1 MMMKRKIIGLFIP
14 ALALASLFAIKP
26 NNNMTPVQAIDGPSI
41 VSGGDS
47 FVLLDKQYSATES
60 FVYTA
65 DLHFRSGQAGG
76 LTFGSQE
83 NDHYF
88 VINMD
93 RYENHVKL
101 MHFATNGSG
110 GYNVD
115 ELKVDYFIGNSK
127 MTIPESD
134 MVGPSVRNIENVNLK
149 VILSIEDEHAYVE
162 LFVEGI
168 KRFGIDT
175 VIDLNDLGKPYSYE
189 GGYLGM
195 NCFNGDIYFN
205 NVEIGKSDYSY
216 FSEQYRNQYHLQPFA
231 KWTNDPNALC
241 YHNGYYHVFYQT
253 NPFGLLWGDMYW
265 GHARSRDLIHFEFLP
280 ICLFPEVNG
289 NGEDAIR
296 SYMWSGCAISYKH
309 GMSSDVDN
317 QHWFDAS
324 GGDGLFAVFTSDG
337 FYQDQVIITSDDDG
351 LTWSKRVN
359 RIPQSLTGITDHKTD
374 FRDPKIFPVL
384 KDNADNVTL
393 WGMTLS
399 SYCLNKGW
407 FLKSTNLIN
416 WSVAGEF
423 PLHTPECIGVGTLED
438 ENGVKHSYLTN
449 KSRTYILGTLEY
461 DEGTGRIIFR
471 DEDGVDISTYS
482 LDTIPLKP
490 LDFGPDSY
498 ASQSFYINDPD
509 SEFNGKDIVLNW
521 FSGDLNASFC
531 TGPGEYAGLR
541 GRWNGGF
548 TIPVEYGVKNTNEGF
563 RLTQKPIT
571 VGNDNLEKTNVIDIT
586 GQSFNSESENPLS
599 NVHTHVFELDASVKV
614 NNNSSIIFRV
624 DVGSDEYMQFGW
636 NETDGYY
643 VDRTYLND
651 KGIAT
656 NIDWHTRYSS
666 HILGDSDVKTFY
678 VLSDNGGLEVF
689 CEDYSIS
696 FYFVTTASIY
706 STGAYFKAENAVVNK
721 LEINEIKS
729 IYRKDIAAG
738 EGVLYV
744 SNDNV
749 ELGTTFSKTK
759 FVTCWFSGNAS
770 LTWEEIA
777 NDGVVSYQTS
787 DEGINL
793 TALKPGVATFKVG
806 VGEQVR
812 TINVSVYDAYF
823 NSEFTFKDENIIS
836 GNWLMADNKMIG
848 EISSGN
854 AFILAEESGNDFTF
868 SGQFDIL
875 SGTAASL
882 VFRASNDMS
891 SYLVANYDT
900 NEHVVKLWSRNG
912 ELARSENINVDNNNI
927 VLSIKAVE
935 RKINININGISA
947 IDYLLPLNEPLS
959 GKFGLNVFSG
969 KAQFKS
975 LNIVKENYE
984 YSSGDLAVSIN
995 QGSYVTG
1002 VTNITLGNV
1011 LLSSDFYYQDD
1022 ENLYIN
1028 ESYFKLLENGKYRFR
1043 VSTTSY
1049 SFEITVEVNAN
1060 FNQHIDDVTVEEEF
1074 DAVVYIGSIEVNSV
1088 EINGKTIA
1096 RTSYLVRDYTLI
1108 IDKNCFEIGEN
1119 TVTVNGTITFKVT
1132 VLERQTSTS
1141 ESEEPTSSE
1150 TSETSD
1156 TSSENKEPTKSG
1168 VGCGGYVSACSSIV
1182 FITSLMGVA
1191 FFIRRKRRVK

>member
-1 MMMKRKIIGLFIP
+1 MRKKLIGLFVP
-14 ALALASLFAIKP
+14 VLAFASLVAIKS
-26 NNNMTPVQAIDGPSI
+26 NKNMAPVHAIEGPSI
-41 VSGGDS
+41 ASEGDS
-47 FVLLDKQYSATES
+47 FKLLDKYYDATES

-76 LTFGSQE
+76 LAFGSQE

-101 MHFATNGSG
+101 MHFGSNGSG

-149 VILSIEDEHAYVE
+149 VILTVEDEHAYVE

-175 VIDLNDLGKPYSYE
+175 VIDLNDLGKPYTYE
-189 GGYLGM
+189 GGYLGV
-195 NCFNGDIYFN
+195 NCFAGDIYFE

-265 GHARSRDLIHFEFLP
+265 GHARSKDLIHFEFLP
-280 ICLFPEVNG
+280 LCLFPEVNG
-289 NGEDAIR
+289 ISDDAIR
-296 SYMWSGCAISYKH
+296 SYMWSGCAISYKK
-309 GMSSDVDN
+309 GMITDIDN
-317 QHWFDAS
+317 NHWFDAS
-324 GGDGLFAVFTSDG
+324 GGDGLIAIFTSDG
-337 FYQDQVIITSDDDG
+337 FYQDQVIISSDDDG
-351 LTWSKRVN
+351 LTWSKRAN
-359 RIPQSLTGITDHKTD
+359 RIPQSLTGISDHKTD
-374 FRDPKIFPVL
+374 FRDPKVFPLV
-384 KDNADNVTL
+384 KDETDKVTV

-407 FLKSTNLIN
+407 FLKSNNLLN
-416 WSVAGEF
+416 WDIAGEF
-423 PLHTPECIGVGTLED
+423 PLHTPECIGVGTLTD
-438 ENGVKHSYLTN
+438 EHGNVRSYLTN

-461 DEGTGRIIFR
+461 NESTGKVTFR

-498 ASQSFYINDPD
+498 ASQSFYINDPA
-509 SEFNGKDIVLNW
+509 SEFYGKDIVLNW

-541 GRWNGGF
+541 KRWNGGF
-548 TIPVEYGVKNTNEGF
+548 TIPVEYGIKETNEGF

-571 VGNDNLEKTNVIDIT
+571 VNNPNLEKDNILDIA

-599 NVHTHVFELDASVKV
+599 SVHTHVFELDASIKV

-624 DVGSDEYMQFGW
+624 DVGNDEYMQFGW

-656 NIDWHTRYSS
+656 NIDWHARYSS

-689 CEDYSIS
+689 CEDFSIS

-706 STGAYFKAENAVVNK
+706 STGAYFKAENALVNK
-721 LEINEIKS
+721 LQINEVRS
-729 IYRKDIAAG
+729 IYRKNVAPD

-749 ELGTTFSKTK
+749 ELGTSFSQSK
-759 FVTCWFSGNAS
+759 FVTCWFSGHQD
-770 LTWEEIA
+770 LTWEVIS
-777 NDGVVSYQTS
+777 NDEVVSYETS
-787 DEGINL
+787 NEGIRL
-793 TALKPGVATFKVG
+793 TALKEGTASFKVS
-806 VGEQVR
+806 VGEQIR
-812 TINVSVYDAYF
+812 TINVSVYESSF
-823 NSEFTFKDENIIS
+823 NSEFTFTDEGIIS
-836 GNWLMADNKMIG
+836 GNWLMKSDMLIG

-882 VFRASNDMS
+882 VFRAASDMS

-900 NEHVVKLWSRNG
+900 HERVVKLWSRYG
-912 ELARSENINVDNNNI
+912 ELARSGEINVDTTDI
-927 VLSIKAVE
+927 VLSVKAIE
-935 RKINININGISA
+935 RKVNININGIAA
-947 IDYLLPLNEPLS
+947 IDYLLPNTEPLS

-984 YSSGDLAVSIN
+984 YSTGDLAVAIN
-995 QGSYVTG
+995 SGSYVTS
-1002 VTNITLGNV
+1002 VTNITLGNI
-1011 LLSSDFYYQDD
+1011 LLSPDFYHQDG
-1022 ENLYIN
+1022 ENLYIK
-1028 ESYFKLLENGKYRFR
+1028 ESYFRLLENGKYRFR
-1043 VSTTSY
+1043 VSTSSY
-1049 SFEITVEVNAN
+1049 SFEISVEVNMN
-1060 FNQHIDDVTVEEEF
+1060 VTPEIEDVTAEEGF
-1074 DAVVYIGSIEVNSV
+1074 DVVAYIGNINVTSL
-1088 EINGKTIA
+1088 EINGKAIA
-1096 RTSYLVRDYTLI
+1096 SSEYYVSNYTLVMN
-1108 IDKNCFEIGEN
+1108 KGCFVVGDN
-1119 TVTVNGTITFKVT
+1119 TVTVNGSISFKVT
-1132 VLERQTSTS
+1132 ILERESGSS
-1141 ESEEPTSSE
+1141 ESSEEGPGSSE
-1150 TSETSD
+1150 TSTTSEETTPS
-1156 TSSENKEPTKSG
+1156 KKG
-1168 VGCGGYVSACSSIV
+1168 FGCGGYVAISSTAV
-1182 FITSLMGVA
+1182 FTLSLMGIV
-1191 FFIRRKRRVK
+1191 FFVRRKKRAE